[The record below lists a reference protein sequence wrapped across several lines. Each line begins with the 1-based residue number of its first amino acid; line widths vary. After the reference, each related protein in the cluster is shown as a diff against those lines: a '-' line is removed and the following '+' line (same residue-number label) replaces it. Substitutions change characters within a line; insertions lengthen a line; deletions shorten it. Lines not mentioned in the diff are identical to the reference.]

1 MSDASVAKVVS
12 FDEQGWVMGMLEPL
26 PIDGSWTLLAPEAES
41 RVDAARWTHQAE
53 TFFRA
58 TLRVVQEKRYPA
70 GTLPI
75 VDAVEVEIAPRGAE
89 TTTRVLVVTLPIDR
103 VMAAK
108 RAGDAGA
115 RAIGGAGMDL
125 LVGKA
130 KHVWQIA
137 GTVEDGGNA
146 LAPLALAGVL
156 ASLLLAPIVPPG
168 AGTIFGVKGAR
179 ERLSAA
185 GWKN

>member
-1 MSDASVAKVVS
+1 MRALDLDENGWASGAVAA
-12 FDEQGWVMGMLEPL
+12 LPL
-26 PIDGSWTLLAPEAES
+26 AEAWTLLSPDASA
-41 RVDAARWTHQAE
+41 RVDAARWAHQAE

-58 TLRVVQEKRYPA
+58 TLRVVQEKRYPS

-75 VDAVEVEIAPRGAE
+75 VDAVEIEIAPRGVDSM
-89 TTTRVLVVTLPIDR
+89 TRVLVVTLPIDR
-103 VMAAK
+103 LPAAQ
-108 RAGDAGA
+108 RAGEAGA
-115 RAIGGAGMDL
+115 RAIGGAGMDV
-125 LVGKA
+125 LVGRA
-130 KHVWQIA
+130 KRVWQIA
-137 GTVEDGGNA
+137 GAVEAGGNA
-146 LAPLALAGVL
+146 LAPLVLAGVL

>member
-1 MSDASVAKVVS
+1 MIC
-12 FDEQGWVMGMLEPL
+12 FDEQGWATGIVVPFS
-26 PIDGSWTLLAPEAES
+26 IASSWTLLAPEGDA
-41 RVDAARWTHQAE
+41 RVDAARWAHQAD

-75 VDAVEVEIAPRGAE
+75 VDAVEIEIAPRGVE
-89 TTTRVLVVTLPIDR
+89 TMTRVLVVTLPIDR
-103 VMAAK
+103 LPAAQ
-108 RAGDAGA
+108 RAGEAGA
-115 RAIGGAGMDL
+115 RAIGGAGMDV
-125 LVGKA
+125 LVGRA
-130 KHVWQIA
+130 KRVWQIA
-137 GTVEDGGNA
+137 GAVAEGENELG
-146 LAPLALAGVL
+146 PLALAGVL

-185 GWKN
+185 GWRN

>member
-1 MSDASVAKVVS
+1 MVS
-12 FDEQGWVMGMLEPL
+12 FDEQGWADGIIAPL
-26 PIDGSWTLLAPEAES
+26 PIATSWTLLAPEGES
-41 RVDAARWTHQAE
+41 RVDAARWAHQAD

-58 TLRVVQEKRYPA
+58 TLRVVQEKRYPS

-75 VDAVEVEIAPRGAE
+75 VDAVEIDIAPRGAE
-89 TTTRVLVVTLPIDR
+89 AMTRVLVVTLPIDR
-103 VMAAK
+103 LPSAQ
-108 RAGDAGA
+108 RAGEAGA
-115 RAIGGAGMDL
+115 RAIGGAGMDV
-125 LVGKA
+125 LVARA
-130 KHVWQIA
+130 KRVWQIA
-137 GTVEDGGNA
+137 SVVEDGGNA

-168 AGTIFGVKGAR
+168 AATIFGVKGAR

>member
-1 MSDASVAKVVS
+1 MR
-12 FDEQGWVMGMLEPL
+12 FDEQGWAMGRLEPL
-26 PIDGSWTLLAPEAES
+26 PVDGSWTLLAPEAES
-41 RVDAARWTHQAE
+41 RIDAARWTYQAE

-58 TLRVVQEKRYPA
+58 TLRVLQEKRYPA

-75 VDAVEVEIAPRGAE
+75 VDAAEVEIAPRGAE
-89 TTTRVLVVTLPIDR
+89 AMTRVLVVTLPLDR
-103 VMAAK
+103 VMDAK

-115 RAIGGAGMDL
+115 RAIGGAGMDA

-130 KHVWQIA
+130 KRVWQIA
-137 GTVEDGGNA
+137 AAVEEGGNP

-179 ERLSAA
+179 ERLGAG
-185 GWKN
+185 GWKS

>member
-1 MSDASVAKVVS
+1 MVR
-12 FDEQGWVMGMLEPL
+12 FDEQGWAMGILEPMA
-26 PIDGSWTLLAPEAES
+26 IATAWTLLAPEPDA
-41 RVDAARWTHQAE
+41 RVDAVRWAQQAE

-75 VDAVEVEIAPRGAE
+75 VDAVEVEIAPRGAAS
-89 TTTRVLVVTLPIDR
+89 TTRVLVVTLPIDR
-103 VMAAK
+103 APTAK
-108 RAGDAGA
+108 RAGEAGA
-115 RAIGGAGMDL
+115 RAIGGAGMDV
-125 LVGKA
+125 LVA
-130 KHVWQIA
+130 RATRVWQIA
-137 GTVEDGGNA
+137 DAVAEGGNA

-168 AGTIFGVKGAR
+168 AATIFGVKGAR

>member
-1 MSDASVAKVVS
+1 MVR
-12 FDEQGWVMGMLEPL
+12 FDEQGWAMGILEPMA
-26 PIDGSWTLLAPEAES
+26 IATAWTLLAPEPDA
-41 RVDAARWTHQAE
+41 RVDAARWAHQAE

-75 VDAVEVEIAPRGAE
+75 VDAVEVEIAPRGAAS
-89 TTTRVLVVTLPIDR
+89 TTRVLVVTLPIDR
-103 VMAAK
+103 APSAK
-108 RAGDAGA
+108 RAGEAGA
-115 RAIGGAGMDL
+115 RAIGGAGMDV
-125 LVGKA
+125 LVA
-130 KHVWQIA
+130 RATRVWQIA
-137 GTVEDGGNA
+137 GAVTAEGNA

-168 AGTIFGVKGAR
+168 AATIFGVKGAR

>member
-1 MSDASVAKVVS
+1 MR

-41 RVDAARWTHQAE
+41 RIDAARWAHQAE

-75 VDAVEVEIAPRGAE
+75 VDAVEVEIAPRGE
-89 TTTRVLVVTLPIDR
+89 EPMTRVLVVTLPVDR

-130 KHVWQIA
+130 KRVWQIA
-137 GTVEDGGNA
+137 GAVEEGGMRWRRWPWRGCWPPA
-146 LAPLALAGVL
+146 ARADRPAGAGRSL
-156 ASLLLAPIVPPG
+156 AS
-168 AGTIFGVKGAR
+168 KGR
-179 ERLSAA
+179 ERLSAG
-185 GWKN
+185 GWRN